1 MCISIKEE
9 SSVTTQEAYQMMLEN
24 GKPKSA
30 YAKKRNH
37 LKNKKLNSLMQ
48 VLSSHEHSLG
58 KALLQNSTKP
68 LFYSGTNMENTTRL
82 RKYIGGDGHMLSAIN
97 DLKVIDTIS
106 GNTVTCCV
114 KPI

>member
-37 LKNKKLNSLMQ
+37 LKNKKLISLMQ
-48 VLSSHEHSLG
+48 VLSSHEHHWA
-58 KALLQNSTKP
+58 KHCYRTALNLYSTV
-68 LFYSGTNMENTTRL
+68 E
-82 RKYIGGDGHMLSAIN
+82 
-97 DLKVIDTIS
+97 
-106 GNTVTCCV
+106 
-114 KPI
+114 PIWKTQRDFANA

>member
-1 MCISIKEE
+1 
-9 SSVTTQEAYQMMLEN
+9 
-24 GKPKSA
+24 
-30 YAKKRNH
+30 
-37 LKNKKLNSLMQ
+37 MQ
-48 VLSSHEHSLG
+48 VSSSHEHSLG

-106 GNTVTCCV
+106 GVRMMLPSGDTVFTLIPCQYV
-114 KPI
+114 TEKLKRVNATMEALYALEDAQTKAEVRGMK